1 MRLNPSTLLSPPS
14 SIGINDIPSVDT
26 WNGKPGAALPP
37 SHSSA
42 GKGASGSIAGL
53 PYKPSNTR
61 SASAYGCCV
70 AAPRRTPCRFGV
82 IVDHLQPRPTKPL
95 TLRSSVTPS
104 VTVVCRY
111 HDGRGPDDTIVL
123 VVARVEGIGLVLQIM
138 EGGRCVCLFVF
149 GQHRLWQL
157 LIYLELGTPLIL
169 RPILA
174 PTRLPQLSN
183 TPTAIISSG
192 AIVFSC
198 LVSEV
203 LIHLDRAL
211 LLPLRSGRRK

>member
-70 AAPRRTPCRFGV
+70 AVPRRTPCRFGV
-82 IVDHLQPRPTKPL
+82 IVNHLQPRPTNPP
-95 TLRSSVTPS
+95 TRRSSVNPS
-104 VTVVCRY
+104 VIVVCRY
-111 HDGRGPDDTIVL
+111 HDGSRHDNITVL
-123 VVARVEGIGLVLQIM
+123 VVAWVEGIGLVLQIL
-138 EGGRCVCLFVF
+138 EGADVYANG
-149 GQHRLWQL
+149 L
-157 LIYLELGTPLIL
+157 LGYTNYGSI
-169 RPILA
+169 
-174 PTRLPQLSN
+174 
-183 TPTAIISSG
+183 
-192 AIVFSC
+192 
-198 LVSEV
+198 
-203 LIHLDRAL
+203 
-211 LLPLRSGRRK
+211 